1 MAQAPQDLNCYLMQ
15 RPVAAALATPRSF
28 VDHTRCYA
36 RVLDHSYPEAKLHLT
51 GFSYVGAEAFET
63 ARQLAALGSA
73 PAGLTVIDHGPV
85 FRRQWP
91 VDPTWG
97 GEAIRAEKRRRAHV
111 FTPWAALVADQLA
124 LDMGKECTDM
134 LADWIKTADLLPP
147 KGVPALAWHGA
158 RAQALLRLQNP
169 QAALTE
175 VEIARLRQHSFGR

>member
-1 MAQAPQDLNCYLMQ
+1 LHGGAEGDIGADLAPAILQGWHQALVCTKAGSGPDPLVFLPGLVPTGPNLTDMMAQGPQDLNCYLMQ

-28 VDHTRCYA
+28 ADHTRCYA

-51 GFSYVGAEAFET
+51 GFSYGGAEAFET

-73 PAGLTVIDHGPV
+73 PASLTVIDHGPV

-111 FTPWAALVADQLA
+111 FYTLGGLGCRSAGLGYGERV
-124 LDMGKECTDM
+124 
-134 LADWIKTADLLPP
+134 
-147 KGVPALAWHGA
+147 H
-158 RAQALLRLQNP
+158 
-169 QAALTE
+169 
-175 VEIARLRQHSFGR
+175 